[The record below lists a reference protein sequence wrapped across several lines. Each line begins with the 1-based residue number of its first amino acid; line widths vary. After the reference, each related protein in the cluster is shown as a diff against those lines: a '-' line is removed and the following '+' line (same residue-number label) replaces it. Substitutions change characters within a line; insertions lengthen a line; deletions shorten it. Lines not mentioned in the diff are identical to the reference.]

1 MMRLLLL
8 FFLLPALGQAQPLLP
23 DTVYAWKRVDLR
35 AVGAEEWDAMTDTDA
50 EMLRAYDVREVIE
63 AVYVRESARVRMRV
77 MTLTGRARAFGLFRA
92 LAPDGSVHG
101 IVGDAF
107 CFGEREICIA
117 FGPFVLQCA
126 ALGRRDPRPDEALL
140 LAAKRALF
148 RDADCYGSD
157 IPLPAEERILGSE
170 RYLVPSPESWSALD
184 ADALSPL
191 RDLLWKH
198 AAWTAL
204 YEKQRLGVHRLLVSF
219 PFRQSA
225 AGANFAA
232 QLRNRCA
239 DRGVEIASA
248 CGTRVYRFEDVVV
261 HVALARDRVLLVISD
276 MRDSGACAWV
286 ESLRS
291 G

>member
-1 MMRLLLL
+1 MKRFVFL
-8 FFLLPALGQAQPLLP
+8 FLLLPALSQAQPLLP
-23 DTVYAWKRVDLR
+23 DTVYAWKRVELR
-35 AVGAEEWDAMTDTDA
+35 AVGAEEWDAMADTNA
-50 EMLRAYDVREVIE
+50 ELLRAYDVREVTE
-63 AVYVRESARVRMRV
+63 AVYVRESAAVRMRV

-92 LAPDGSVHG
+92 LAPEGSVHG

-107 CFGEREICIA
+107 VFGERELCSA

-148 RDADCYGSD
+148 RQADCYGSD
-157 IPLPAEERILGSE
+157 IPLPAEERLLGSE

-191 RDLLWKH
+191 RELLWKH
-198 AAWTAL
+198 AAWTAQ
-204 YEKQRLGVHRLLVSF
+204 YEKPRLGVRRILISF
-219 PFRQSA
+219 PFRQSV

-232 QLRNRCA
+232 QLRSRCA
-239 DRGVEIASA
+239 DRGIEIPSA
-248 CGTRVYRFEDVVV
+248 CGTRAYRFDDAVM

-276 MRDSGACAWV
+276 VRDGGCCAWV
-286 ESLRS
+286 ESLRNE
-291 G
+291 